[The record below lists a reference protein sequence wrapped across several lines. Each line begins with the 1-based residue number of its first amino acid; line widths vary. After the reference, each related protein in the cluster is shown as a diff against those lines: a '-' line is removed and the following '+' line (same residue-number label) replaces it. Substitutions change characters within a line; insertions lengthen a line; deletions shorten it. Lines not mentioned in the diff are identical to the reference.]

1 MRLILVRH
9 GETRWN
15 HENRVVGHTQIGL
28 NINGR
33 QQAARLTGAL
43 KDERVSA
50 IYSSTLR
57 RARET
62 AAAIARGHGMGVV
75 TDDALKEV
83 DAGELE
89 GLTFEEVMERYDDFL
104 QEWMKDNPS
113 LRMPGG
119 ESMIELQQRAWPAVE
134 RIVGE
139 HPDGVVIL
147 VSHSLAIL
155 SIISGA
161 LGMRPSN
168 FRRLRMSLAS
178 ISVLNFGERG
188 ASLVLFNDT
197 CHLESGD

>member
-62 AAAIARGHGMGVV
+62 AAAIARGHGLGVV

-89 GLTFEEVMERYDDFL
+89 GLTFEEVMKRYDDFL

>member
-15 HENRVVGHTQIGL
+15 QENRVVGHTGIAL
-28 NINGR
+28 NKNGR
-33 QQAARLTGAL
+33 KQVARLALAL
-43 KDERVSA
+43 KYEKVSA
-50 IYSSTLR
+50 IYSSPLR

-62 AAAIARGHGMGVV
+62 AAAIARGHRLEVV

-89 GLTFEEVMERYDDFL
+89 GLTFEEVMERYGDFL

-119 ESMIELQQRAWPAVE
+119 ESMTELQERTWPAAE
-134 RIVGE
+134 RIVRE
-139 HPDGVVIL
+139 HPDGVIIL

-155 SIISGA
+155 SIISRA
-161 LGMRPSN
+161 LGMRLSN
-168 FRRLRMSLAS
+168 FRRLRLSVAS
-178 ISVLNFGERG
+178 ISILDFGERG
-188 ASLVLFNDT
+188 VSLVLFNDT
-197 CHLESGD
+197 CHLESGG